1 MSIAGRLRELG
12 IDVPT
17 PPRPVA
23 AYIPAV
29 RTGNLLFISGQL
41 PSEAGQL
48 RYSGKVPDDLSPDDA
63 KAAARLAAINCLAV
77 AQVEL
82 GSLDQVR
89 QVVRI
94 TGHVASSAGFTGQPG
109 VINGASELLVEI
121 FGAAGR
127 HSRAALG
134 AAELPLGAAV
144 EIEMIL
150 EVAG

>member
-1 MSIAGRLRELG
+1 MSIADRLRELG
-12 IDVPT
+12 IDLPI

-29 RTGNLLFISGQL
+29 KTGNLLFISGQL

-77 AQVEL
+77 AQTEL
-82 GSLDQVR
+82 GSLDQVTR
-89 QVVRI
+89 VVRV

-109 VINGASELLVEI
+109 VVNGASELLAEI
-121 FGAAGR
+121 FGEAGR